1 MVYTMN
7 LCMESIPIKTYESC
21 QVREEA
27 AISSLS
33 LCGILSIERFGVST
47 IFYMKD
53 VRKKLGYTALYRKFR
68 PLTFSEIVGQEHITR
83 TLRNQIIAGRVGH
96 AYLFNG
102 GRGTGKTSAAKVLA
116 RAINCLNPK
125 DGEPCNECEICKG
138 AINGS
143 LTDIVE
149 MDAASNNGVEDI
161 RAIREEVNFLPTKA
175 KYRVY
180 IIDEVHMLTTGA
192 FNALLKT
199 LEEPPEHV
207 KFILATTEPQK
218 LPATILSRCQR
229 FDFKRIS
236 NDNIIKRLK
245 AVCSKSNIEITE
257 EAMQMIAVLAEGAMR
272 DALSILERCIQD
284 GENKIDENKIRDLV
298 GIPKITY
305 VHNIVEGIIDYNV
318 DKVLEGIDIVLNDG
332 KDITNLLW
340 EMIKYVKD
348 ILVFKTSKN
357 LDLYTEEELKSIEK
371 VSKDVTKEK
380 LIDLVY
386 KLSEL
391 ESDIKWSTQ
400 KTIVFQAGIIKL
412 CSKQAEISTNLE
424 ERIEKI
430 EKYLKSGKRIAVNST
445 EINTNSVIL
454 QRNNQINEVVQNMPN
469 TALTQTKNISKSKT
483 TSETKNFSNKADEYW
498 PQIINELR
506 QNGKIVLCTS
516 LKNTKANEIN
526 DMTVGIE
533 FPNGMSSF
541 DRAILEKPENIKEIS
556 TMVSM
561 ACGKPMQIKYV
572 SGNNN
577 AYKKTEEEN
586 LQKFAKD
593 SDIPFNIIE

>member
-1 MVYTMN
+1 
-7 LCMESIPIKTYESC
+7 L
-21 QVREEA
+21 A
-27 AISSLS
+27 
-33 LCGILSIERFGVST
+33 
-47 IFYMKD
+47 
-53 VRKKLGYTALYRKFR
+53 YTALYRKFR

-83 TLRNQIIAGRVGH
+83 TLKNQIIANRVGH

-102 GRGTGKTSAAKVLA
+102 GRGTGKTSAAKILA

-125 DGEPCNECEICKG
+125 DGEPCNECEICRG

-149 MDAASNNGVEDI
+149 MDAASNNSVEDI

-180 IIDEVHMLTTGA
+180 IIDEVHMLSTGA

-236 NDNIIKRLK
+236 NENIIKRLK
-245 AVCSKSNIEITE
+245 IVCKESNIEITE

-272 DALSILERCIQD
+272 DALSILERCVQD

-305 VHNIVEGIIDYNV
+305 VHNIIEGIIDYDV
-318 DKVLEGIDIVLNDG
+318 DKALEGVDIVLNEG
-332 KDITNLLW
+332 RDITNLLW

-348 ILVFKTSKN
+348 ILVFKTSKK
-357 LDLYTEEELKSIEK
+357 LDLYTEEEIKQIE
-371 VSKDVTKEK
+371 VLSEK
-380 LIDLVY
+380 LDKQRLINLVY

-391 ESDIKWSTQ
+391 ESDVKWSTQ

-412 CSKQAEISTNLE
+412 CNKEAEVTGDLE
-424 ERIEKI
+424 ERVERI
-430 EKYLKSGKRIAVNST
+430 EKYLKSGKGINVNNTQINRPQNVIA
-445 EINTNSVIL
+445 E
-454 QRNNQINEVVQNMPN
+454 RNNQINRVVQNN
-469 TALTQTKNISKSKT
+469 QTTNSSKAQSINIAQKKT
-483 TSETKNFSNKADEYW
+483 TRNFSNKAEEYW
-498 PQIINELR
+498 PQIVSELK

-516 LKNTKANEIN
+516 LNGTKANEIN

-533 FPNGMSSF
+533 FPNGMSAF
-541 DRAILEKPENIKEIS
+541 DRTVLEKPENIKEIS
-556 TMVSM
+556 TLVSM
-561 ACGKPMQIKYV
+561 ACGKPMQIKYI
-572 SGNNN
+572 SGNSNVHN
-577 AYKKTEEEN
+577 ITNEEN
-586 LQKFAKD
+586 LQKLAND
-593 SDIPFNIIE
+593 SDIPFNVIE

>member
-1 MVYTMN
+1 M
-7 LCMESIPIKTYESC
+7 
-21 QVREEA
+21 A
-27 AISSLS
+27 
-33 LCGILSIERFGVST
+33 
-47 IFYMKD
+47 
-53 VRKKLGYTALYRKFR
+53 YTALYRKFR

-83 TLRNQIIAGRVGH
+83 TLKNQIIANRVGH

-102 GRGTGKTSAAKVLA
+102 GRGTGKTSAAKILA

-125 DGEPCNECEICKG
+125 DGEPCNECEICRG

-149 MDAASNNGVEDI
+149 MDAASNNSVEDI

-180 IIDEVHMLTTGA
+180 IIDEVHMLSTGA

-236 NDNIIKRLK
+236 NENIIKRLK
-245 AVCSKSNIEITE
+245 IVCKESNIEITE
-257 EAMQMIAVLAEGAMR
+257 EAMKMIAVLAEGAMR
-272 DALSILERCIQD
+272 DALSILERCVQD

-305 VHNIVEGIIDYNV
+305 VHNIIEGIIDYDV
-318 DKVLEGIDIVLNDG
+318 DKALEGVDIVLNEG
-332 KDITNLLW
+332 RDITNLLW

-348 ILVFKTSKN
+348 ILVFKTSKK
-357 LDLYTEEELKSIEK
+357 LDLYTEEEIKQIE
-371 VSKDVTKEK
+371 VLSEK
-380 LIDLVY
+380 LDKQRLINLVY

-391 ESDIKWSTQ
+391 ESDVKWSTQ

-412 CSKQAEISTNLE
+412 CNKEAEVTGDLE
-424 ERIEKI
+424 ERVERI
-430 EKYLKSGKRIAVNST
+430 EKYLKSGKGINVNNTQINRPQNVIA
-445 EINTNSVIL
+445 E
-454 QRNNQINEVVQNMPN
+454 RNNQINRVVQNN
-469 TALTQTKNISKSKT
+469 QTTNSSKAQSINIAQKKT
-483 TSETKNFSNKADEYW
+483 TRNFSNKAEEYW
-498 PQIINELR
+498 PQIVSELK

-516 LKNTKANEIN
+516 LNGTKANEIN

-533 FPNGMSSF
+533 FPNGMSAF
-541 DRAILEKPENIKEIS
+541 DRTVLEKPENIKEIS
-556 TMVSM
+556 TLVSM
-561 ACGKPMQIKYV
+561 ACGKPMQIKYI
-572 SGNNN
+572 SGNSNVHN
-577 AYKKTEEEN
+577 T
-586 LQKFAKD
+586 LR
-593 SDIPFNIIE
+593 